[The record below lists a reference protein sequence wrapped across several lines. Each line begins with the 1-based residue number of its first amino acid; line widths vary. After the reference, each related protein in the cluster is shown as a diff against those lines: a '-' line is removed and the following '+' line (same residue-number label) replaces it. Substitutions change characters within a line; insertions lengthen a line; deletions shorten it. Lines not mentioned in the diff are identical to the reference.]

1 MNKLLILSLLALGY
15 QSASAQL
22 VTESFG
28 SGDNAFTMD
37 FVTIGNPNNVADT
50 TGSPNPA
57 GSVGYTY
64 NIGKNEVSR
73 DMVLKAST
81 AGGLEL
87 TLADMTFWAGA
98 AANGLRRPA
107 SGITWLE
114 AARFVNQ
121 MNSSQG
127 YSPAY
132 KFGTDGLFRLWQ
144 PSDPGYNIR
153 NLFRN
158 SNSYYFIPTVDEWYK
173 AAFYDPNKNNGSGGY
188 WKYPTGSDTAPVP
201 VENGNFQG
209 TMVYK
214 GQYAPADIDDA
225 GGFSPY
231 GTMAQGGNIGE
242 WVETA
247 GDGIGDVAGE
257 NRGIRGGDWGTN
269 EGGVMSTSYGSLWPT
284 WDYFNTGFRVAS
296 IPEPSA
302 LSLLA
307 VGFSGLAMMRRRRS

>member
-1 MNKLLILSLLALGY
+1 MRKLLHSAVALACLSTIC
-15 QSASAQL
+15 SAQ
-22 VTESFG
+22 TISETFG
-28 SGDNAFTMD
+28 SGANTFTMD
-37 FVTIGNPNNVADT
+37 FVTIGNPGNAADT
-50 TGSPNPA
+50 TGNPSPA
-57 GSVGYTY
+57 GAVAFSY
-64 NIGKNEVSR
+64 NIGKHEVSR

-81 AGGLEL
+81 AGGLGL

-98 AANGLRRPA
+98 AANGLRSPA

-114 AARFVNQ
+114 AARFVNW

-173 AAFYDPNKNNGSGGY
+173 AAFFDPNKNNGSGGY

-201 VENGNFQG
+201 VENGNLQG
-209 TMVYK
+209 TMVYR

-225 GGFSPY
+225 GGLSPY

-257 NRGIRGGDWGTN
+257 NRGIRGGDWGAN

-296 IPEPSA
+296 VPEPSS

-307 VGFSGLAMMRRRRS
+307 LGGVVMALGRRRG